1 MKSERDFPWAL
12 AALSIRERVSLR
24 TRRFTA
30 CVLMSLFEASGI
42 STFPF
47 PRLLRHYSTHRYTL
61 CICAQIWSQK
71 VGEAHTAVELVSRGV
86 RGHLRGQVN
95 QCIDFLLQRGILRN
109 KPTLKGLHTSIE
121 PKYVPAV
128 TRFIEEG
135 TPPLPELEPLLVV

>member
-1 MKSERDFPWAL
+1 M
-12 AALSIRERVSLR
+12 
-24 TRRFTA
+24 
-30 CVLMSLFEASGI
+30 
-42 STFPF
+42 
-47 PRLLRHYSTHRYTL
+47 
-61 CICAQIWSQK
+61 
-71 VGEAHTAVELVSRGV
+71 ELVSRGV

-128 TRFIEEG
+128 PRFIEEG